1 MKVAA
6 VVNPH
11 SAGGKTGRRW
21 PQLARAMEQRLGP
34 VTAEF
39 TRRPGDGISLTRRL
53 LHEGFDSIVAVGG
66 DGTINE
72 VVNGFLQFDT
82 LVRPE
87 TRFGILPTGTGGDF
101 RRALDL
107 PSRNGIGHAIDR
119 LASGSVARLDVG
131 KARFAGHDGS
141 FQERYFINLAS
152 FGIGGLVA
160 ARSRNFLTPLGGRLA
175 FLWATFRGFLS
186 YRGSHVTLTLDG
198 GRSSSRHHVT
208 DICVGN
214 GGFYGG
220 GMHPCPKAAMD
231 DGIFEVTV
239 IDYMNVFTLF
249 LGGGIRGLYSNN
261 IYKNRRAH
269 HLRAARIEA
278 KSDNPAWVGIDGEP
292 LGRLPLEITLL
303 PRLLPVIVSS
313 SAWPKH

>member
-1 MKVAA
+1 MKIAA

-11 SAGGKTGRRW
+11 SAGGKTERRW

-34 VTAEF
+34 VTAGF
-39 TRRPGDGISLTRRL
+39 TKHHGDGINLTRNL
-53 LHEGFDSIVAVGG
+53 LHQGFDLIVAVGG

-72 VVNGFLQFDT
+72 VMNGFLQNDT

-87 TRFGILPTGTGGDF
+87 ASLGIMPTGTGGDF
-101 RRALDL
+101 RRALGL
-107 PSRNGIGHAIDR
+107 PSRNGSSQAIDR
-119 LASGSVARLDVG
+119 LACGFVSRLDVG
-131 KARFAGHDGS
+131 KARFLGHDGS
-141 FQERYFINLAS
+141 YQERYFINLAS

-175 FLWATFRGFLS
+175 FLWATLRGFLD

-198 GRSSSRHHVT
+198 GRVSSHHKVT
-208 DICVGN
+208 DVCVGN

-220 GMHPCPKAAMD
+220 GMHPCPKAVLD

-249 LGGGIRGLYSNN
+249 LGGGIRGLYSDN
-261 IYKNRRAH
+261 IYRNPRAH
-269 HLRAARIEA
+269 HLRAAKIKA

-303 PRLLPVIVSS
+303 PRLLPVVVGPSM
-313 SAWPKH
+313 AL